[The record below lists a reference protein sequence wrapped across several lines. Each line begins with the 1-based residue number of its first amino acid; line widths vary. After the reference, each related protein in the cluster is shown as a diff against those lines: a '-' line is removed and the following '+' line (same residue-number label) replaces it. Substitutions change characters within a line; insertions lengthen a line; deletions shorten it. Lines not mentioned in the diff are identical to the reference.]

1 VTQNI
6 SETIQVGLGLSG
18 RVAIVT
24 GGARGIGLAAV
35 ARFLSEG
42 VDVIAWDLPR
52 SDFAAARL
60 AADNARGRIVIYE
73 GDVCQAHHWQE
84 AIQAAISAF
93 GRLDILFS
101 NAGISGPTSP
111 VSRYDDD
118 AFDAVMAVNCRG
130 VFLGLK
136 YVGSLMASQEKGVI
150 VNVSSI
156 SGLGGGGNVFAYT
169 ASKHAVVGMTKSAA
183 LHYADAGVRVL
194 AICPC
199 PTDTDMMAF
208 AERSIAPDDPS
219 SARTLMTQHI
229 PLKRYGQPSEIA
241 NVLAF
246 LVSDQAAFMTG
257 TIVPVDGGMMA
268 R

>member
-1 VTQNI
+1 V
-6 SETIQVGLGLSG
+6 E
-18 RVAIVT
+18 
-24 GGARGIGLAAV
+24 
-35 ARFLSEG
+35 RFVCEG
-42 VDVIAWDLPR
+42 VHVLAWDLPGA
-52 SDFAAARL
+52 DFTQTRAAA
-60 AADNARGRIVIYE
+60 NRGLGNVVTFE
-73 GDVCQAHHWQE
+73 GDVCVAEHWHN
-84 AIQAAISAF
+84 AIKTTQDAF
-93 GRLDILFS
+93 GRVDILFS
-101 NAGISGPTSP
+101 NAGISGPTKP

-136 YVGSLMASQEKGVI
+136 YVGQHLAAQKSGVI

-156 SGLGGGGNVFAYT
+156 TGLGGGGNVFAYT

-199 PTDTDMMAF
+199 PTDTDMMAY
-208 AERSIAPDDPS
+208 AERSIAPDDPA
-219 SARTLMTQHI
+219 SARPLMTQHI

-241 NVLAF
+241 AVLAF

>member
-1 VTQNI
+1 LSQPSQQSV
-6 SETIQVGLGLSG
+6 SSGLGLRG
-18 RVAIVT
+18 RAAIVT

-35 ARFLSEG
+35 DRLANEG
-42 VDVIAWDLPR
+42 VDVLVWDLP
-52 SDFAAARL
+52 SADFSAARAL
-60 AADNARGRIVIYE
+60 ATTASGRVAIFE
-73 GDVCQAHHWQE
+73 GDVCRADDWQK
-84 AIQAAISAF
+84 AIETALAYF
-93 GRLDILFS
+93 GRLDVLFS
-101 NAGISGPTSP
+101 NAGISGPTNP

-130 VFLGLK
+130 IFLGLK
-136 YVGSLMASQEKGVI
+136 YVGNHLAQQGGGVI

-156 SGLGGGGNVFAYT
+156 TGLGGGGNVFAYT

-183 LHYADAGVRVL
+183 LHYADKRVRVL

-208 AERSIAPDDPS
+208 AERSIAPDDPA
-219 SARTLMTQHI
+219 SARPLMTQHI
-229 PLKRYGQPSEIA
+229 PLQRYGKPSEIA
-241 NVLAF
+241 SVLAF
-246 LVSDQAAFMTG
+246 LISDQAAFMTG